1 MDNEEYTKNVKSL
14 MLLNQAVMNNIK
26 HMKEVEK
33 QLDAKIKQFDEKIDS
48 IIPQFAKQLSE
59 INHKSMREVINKA
72 NNQLQL
78 SQSKV
83 EEIAKIN
90 SYKPIIIITIFCIFI
105 VILAIFSVK
114 YIYSDIKEEKQ
125 KVINRLAM
133 IQQYGKD
140 VTLTHCQA
148 RGASQLC
155 VKIYDTEEK
164 FNDDKGNS
172 YALVR
177 K

>member
-1 MDNEEYTKNVKSL
+1 MDNNEYAKMVKSL
-14 MLLNQAVMNNIK
+14 MLLNQAAMNNIK
-26 HMKEVEK
+26 HMQEVEK
-33 QLDAKIKQFDEKIDS
+33 QLDDKIKQFEEKIDN
-48 IIPQFAKQLSE
+48 IMPMFAERLSN
-59 INHKSMREVINKA
+59 INHNSMREVMEETR
-72 NNQLQL
+72 NQLQT

-90 SYKPIIIITIFCIFI
+90 SYKPMMIITIFCIFI
-105 VILAIFSVK
+105 MTLCVISVN

-125 KVINRLAM
+125 EVSNRLAM

-148 RGASQLC
+148 RSGSHLC

-164 FNDDKGNS
+164 FKDDKGNT
-172 YALVR
+172 YVLV
-177 K
+177 KK